1 MKISEAFSEYR
12 KREIRGK
19 GCSPNTDRAYEYAS
33 HVVVD
38 YFGDIQVRRLKLD
51 DISNFYLDLIEPRE
65 DLEDQRIVSK
75 DTAKEYVSKLRTV
88 IRFCRKRGVR
98 TVNPDEIVVPKSEK
112 KHARFIDCEQYDKFL
127 AEVGRSRRGYSNLNR
142 TRNVLICKM
151 LFNTGLRIG
160 ELCALDRNTIR
171 DRQFTVVGKSK
182 EPRPCFITKE
192 IEDDIEAYLLMRTDD
207 NPALF
212 IANETGKRVTPGNIQ
227 QVFRRAAHKT
237 GMTKVT
243 PHTMR
248 HSFATRLIEDGV
260 DIRYV
265 AAFLGHQ
272 SLNTTRR
279 YTHIRDFKMRQIYQT
294 AIEKC

>member
-1 MKISEAFSEYR
+1 MKISEAFDEYR
-12 KREIRGK
+12 KREVRGK
-19 GCSPNTDRAYEYAS
+19 GCSPNTDRAYEYTS
-33 HVVVD
+33 RVVID
-38 YFGDIQVRRLKLD
+38 YFGDINVRRLSID
-51 DISNFYLDLIEPRE
+51 EISNFYLDLIEPRNGFE
-65 DLEDQRIVSK
+65 SQRIVSR

-98 TVNPDEIVVPKSEK
+98 TVNPDEIVTPKSEK
-112 KHARFIDCEQYDKFL
+112 KFARFIDQKQYDKFV
-127 AEVGRSRRGYSNLNR
+127 EEIGRPRRGYSELNR
-142 TRNVLICKM
+142 VRNILICKM

-160 ELCALDRNTIR
+160 ELCALDRDTIR

-192 IEDDIEAYLLMRTDD
+192 IEDDIATYLAMRTDD

-212 IANETGKRVTPGNIQ
+212 IANETGERITPSNVQ
-227 QVFRRAAHKT
+227 NVFRRVAKT
-237 GMTKVT
+237 TGLTKVT

-248 HSFATRLIEDGV
+248 HSFATLMIEDGV

-279 YTHIRDFKMRQIYQT
+279 YTHVRDFKMRQIYT
-294 AIEKC
+294 MVMEKC